1 MICEYE
7 KRLDV
12 GFDSSRVQRQ
22 IPAEGD
28 GKRFA
33 RAAGQAPSQ
42 SAPQFQ
48 AHPNVM
54 HGGRNRRTNRFP
66 NRLQP
71 SLRSKPRNPKLLPL
85 LTHV

>member
-1 MICEYE
+1 
-7 KRLDV
+7 
-12 GFDSSRVQRQ
+12 
-22 IPAEGD
+22 
-28 GKRFA
+28 
-33 RAAGQAPSQ
+33 
-42 SAPQFQ
+42 
-48 AHPNVM
+48 M